1 VHVNGWWLIPLG
13 AAAAGAVALS
23 VIAASLNRRISELRR
38 ALRPLRT
45 GRPGRPD
52 RALSNGHEQL

>member
-1 VHVNGWWLIPLG
+1 MPVNGWWLVPLG
-13 AAAAGAVALS
+13 FAAAGAVALS

-45 GRPGRPD
+45 GRSAASGPRNEH
-52 RALSNGHEQL
+52 R

>member
-1 VHVNGWWLIPLG
+1 VPLNSWWLIPLG
-13 AAAAGAVALS
+13 VAAAGAVALS

-45 GRPGRPD
+45 GRPGGPDRRPD
-52 RALSNGHEQL
+52 